1 MNQPQRPYCN
11 DLLHYSR
18 FVTREVRIGELLMGS
33 HHPIRVQ
40 SMTTTDTM
48 DTAATVAQSIRMIE
62 AGCELVRITAP
73 SVNEA
78 KNLEN
83 IKAELRKRGYATPL
97 VADIHFTPNAA
108 EVAARIVE
116 KVRVNPGNYADKKK
130 FESIDYTDD
139 AYEAELDRIR
149 ERFTPLVRICREYGT
164 AMRIG
169 TNHGSLSDRILSRY
183 GDTPL
188 GMVESAMEF
197 LRICEAENFHQIVL
211 SMKASNTQ
219 VMVQAYRLLVATMR
233 EHGMNYPLHLG
244 VTEAGDGEDGR
255 IKSAVGIGTL
265 LEDGLGDTIRVSLTE
280 DPEFEIPVA
289 LALVRRYEERKG
301 RDEGRGT
308 RDETVGLSAF
318 AEASADGGWSLPY
331 SPYDYSRR
339 ETREVLH
346 VGGKQVPR
354 VIADYSKKETITP
367 ASLFG
372 VGYQYSVP
380 LDKWNLTDQA
390 CDFLYTGDQ
399 VLDFEIPGTLGI
411 IVNSGTF
418 ARLENKERYYPLFCA
433 DEYFR
438 AKKRS
443 ERLNFVVI
451 DRKTLTENSAFDL
464 QRLDATVVLVVDTMA
479 EHGMAEERDVIR
491 ILMERGCPCP
501 VILKRNYANLSPE
514 QLQLF
519 SSTDLGG
526 LLLDGMGDGIWIK
539 APGVAS
545 EATINSTGF
554 GILQATRTRISKT
567 EYISCP
573 SCGRTLFDLQETTA
587 KIRAR
592 TDHLKGVK
600 IGIMGC
606 IVNGPGEMAD
616 ADYGY
621 VGTGPGKI
629 TLYKGREVV
638 KRNIDEAEAVDQL
651 IGLIREHGDWVEIGR

>member
-18 FVTREVRIGELLMGS
+18 FVTREVRIGELLMGA

-233 EHGMNYPLHLG
+233 EH
-244 VTEAGDGEDGR
+244 E
-255 IKSAVGIGTL
+255 
-265 LEDGLGDTIRVSLTE
+265 
-280 DPEFEIPVA
+280 
-289 LALVRRYEERKG
+289 
-301 RDEGRGT
+301 
-308 RDETVGLSAF
+308 
-318 AEASADGGWSLPY
+318 
-331 SPYDYSRR
+331 
-339 ETREVLH
+339 
-346 VGGKQVPR
+346 
-354 VIADYSKKETITP
+354 
-367 ASLFG
+367 
-372 VGYQYSVP
+372 
-380 LDKWNLTDQA
+380 
-390 CDFLYTGDQ
+390 
-399 VLDFEIPGTLGI
+399 
-411 IVNSGTF
+411 
-418 ARLENKERYYPLFCA
+418 
-433 DEYFR
+433 
-438 AKKRS
+438 
-443 ERLNFVVI
+443 
-451 DRKTLTENSAFDL
+451 
-464 QRLDATVVLVVDTMA
+464 
-479 EHGMAEERDVIR
+479 
-491 ILMERGCPCP
+491 
-501 VILKRNYANLSPE
+501 
-514 QLQLF
+514 
-519 SSTDLGG
+519 
-526 LLLDGMGDGIWIK
+526 
-539 APGVAS
+539 
-545 EATINSTGF
+545 
-554 GILQATRTRISKT
+554 
-567 EYISCP
+567 
-573 SCGRTLFDLQETTA
+573 
-587 KIRAR
+587 
-592 TDHLKGVK
+592 
-600 IGIMGC
+600 
-606 IVNGPGEMAD
+606 
-616 ADYGY
+616 
-621 VGTGPGKI
+621 
-629 TLYKGREVV
+629 
-638 KRNIDEAEAVDQL
+638 
-651 IGLIREHGDWVEIGR
+651 